1 MDNNVIIK
9 NDNNI
14 MMAQERRSKIF
25 LAWYHHCPLCLC
37 YIKVCCF
44 DLYTATEQLL
54 TSIVSTTLQNTTGLE
69 TETLIK
75 IERMMQEGR
84 WSCQNHL
91 KILETCKKRLYA
103 PIAEKKRY
111 IGFFY
116 NTKMVD

>member
-75 IERMMQEGR
+75 IEREDDARRAMELPK
-84 WSCQNHL
+84 SPQNFGNL
-91 KILETCKKRLYA
+91 
-103 PIAEKKRY
+103 
-111 IGFFY
+111 
-116 NTKMVD
+116 